1 MLIQAEKEFC
11 CCYKARVSNC
21 SFRGKIKNKT
31 LCCPQQPTGFPGS
44 SEVKNQPA
52 RTGDSGDSGSISG
65 WERPP
70 GGANGNPLQYSCLE
84 SPMDRGAR
92 GPAVHGV
99 ARSPTGLST
108 QASNL
113 NYLWIGHDWATSLSL
128 FTFMHWRKKWQPTPV
143 FLPGESQ
150 GRGSLVGCCLRG
162 CTESD
167 RTEVT

>member
-84 SPMDRGAR
+84 NPRDEEAWWA
-92 GPAVHGV
+92 AVSGV
-99 ARSPTGLST
+99 AQSRTGLKRLSSSSSSMPFIPTSNKEDLMYPLAKEAGTPT
-108 QASNL
+108 QASL
-113 NYLWIGHDWATSLSL
+113 RHIFLVTLSY
-128 FTFMHWRKKWQPTPV
+128 
-143 FLPGESQ
+143 
-150 GRGSLVGCCLRG
+150 
-162 CTESD
+162 
-167 RTEVT
+167 